1 MISYKK
7 FSGQKFLREDTV
19 MDHLDYDQE
28 IWHGLESNSRLIGT
42 CRINRYK

>member
-1 MISYKK
+1 MRWERWEIHMISYKK

-28 IWHGLESNSRLIGT
+28 I
-42 CRINRYK
+42 